1 MRGANAPIA
10 GSRLRAGLRLGPLL
24 ALVAAAAAALL
35 FPLPSVDEIRNYFG
49 STG

>member
-24 ALVAAAAAALL
+24 ALVAAAAAAALL
-35 FPLPSVDEIRNYFG
+35 FPLPSVDEIRN
-49 STG
+49 